1 MALRK
6 IMVSSENTFM
16 LDCQVMSNHIDLLTL
31 MSLFIDRPNVDNNYI
46 SQPYLTISQLVLPKF
61 TQRYRNATCL
71 NTEKN
76 VNWRHQF
83 KVARH

>member
-16 LDCQVMSNHIDLLTL
+16 LDCQVMSNHTDLLTL

-46 SQPYLTISQLVLPKF
+46 SQPYLIGPSKIYAKVS
-61 TQRYRNATCL
+61 QRYML
-71 NTEKN
+71 EY
-76 VNWRHQF
+76 
-83 KVARH
+83 